1 MNSETAADYPEI
13 HTGHGALENL
23 VVLDLTRVVAGPYT
37 ASILGDMGAEVIKI
51 EVPGKGDDSR
61 SYGPFRNGES
71 IYYANL
77 NRSKKGITL
86 NLKSEAGKK
95 IFLELVKRADIVIE
109 NYRPGVMDRLGLGYG
124 VLRGV
129 NDQLIYA
136 ATSGFGSYGRCSDR
150 PGYDILAQAMGGLMS
165 LTGAKGSDP
174 TRAGNAMGDILAG
187 LNTAIGILAAVNA
200 RNVIGHGQ
208 RVDVAL
214 VDCVVNSLENAY
226 IRYLESGKLYER
238 NGNAY
243 AAIAPYNSY
252 RAKDGLVII
261 ACGNDK
267 LFQKFCIEIIGRP
280 QWLEDERFSTNA
292 ARVGNEEELKALI
305 EEWTADHTVND
316 ITQTLLAAGIPAGP
330 IYDVGQ
336 ILKDEHI
343 VKDREMFVEVDHPV
357 IGRMVANGDPVKLM
371 DTMPCITRPAP
382 TLGQHNKE
390 IYEGW
395 LGLTEGQLQ
404 VLIQEKVI

>member
-1 MNSETAADYPEI
+1 MSET
-13 HTGHGALENL
+13 GALSNL

-37 ASILGDMGAEVIKI
+37 ASILGDMGATVIKI
-51 EVPGKGDDSR
+51 EVPGRGDDAR

-86 NLKSEAGKK
+86 NLKEEEGKR
-95 IFLELVKRADIVIE
+95 ILLELVKQADILIE
-109 NYRPGVMDRLGLGYG
+109 NYRPGVMERLGLGYDR
-124 VLRGV
+124 LREV

-136 ATSGFGSYGRCSDR
+136 ATSGFGSYGRYSNR

-165 LTGAKGSDP
+165 LTGDKGSDP

-200 RNVIGHGQ
+200 RNIIGHGQ
-208 RVDVAL
+208 KVDVAL

-226 IRYLESGKLYER
+226 IRYMESGKLYER

-252 RAKDGLVII
+252 HARDGLVII

-267 LFQKFCIEIIGRP
+267 LFHKFSVDIMKLP
-280 QWLEDERFSTNA
+280 QLEQEQRFCNNQQ
-292 ARVGNEEELKALI
+292 RVKHELDLKAI
-305 EEWTADHTVND
+305 VENWAKDYTVEE
-316 ITQTLLAAGIPAGP
+316 ITNLLLENGIPAGP
-330 IYDVGQ
+330 IYDCSQ
-336 ILKDEHI
+336 ILEDEHI
-343 VKDREMFVEVDHPV
+343 AKDREMFVKVQHPV
-357 IGRMVANGDPVKLM
+357 IGEMVANGDPIKMM
-371 DTMPCITRPAP
+371 DTMPHITCPAP
-382 TLGQHNKE
+382 TLGQDNDEIYGQWLHMEPKE
-390 IYEGW
+390 IQ
-395 LGLTEGQLQ
+395 QLR
-404 VLIQEKVI
+404 EKNVI